1 MQRCMYVLFS
11 RQNTK
16 IGCFI
21 RVFLRNSRY
30 SHVALSLDE
39 KLYTVYSFSR
49 KRHDSPFSG
58 GFMREY
64 PVHYIINAM
73 DVPIKLC
80 RVDMT
85 EEEYAAARARLN
97 DAIERSESMIYNLFD
112 AAALPFGKRY
122 RLKDAYTC
130 VSFTSYVVGMDDV
143 KDIGDLENRL
153 SRNTVFEGGLNEL
166 IAKHGLTPARGR
178 PLLRTPRP
186 YCRRRGFLY
195 AGKKA
200 DAEEEVRVSSRF
212 TAVKCVLLRKKVKLE
227 PIS

>member
-112 AAALPFGKRY
+112 AAALPFGK
-122 RLKDAYTC
+122 
-130 VSFTSYVVGMDDV
+130 
-143 KDIGDLENRL
+143 
-153 SRNTVFEGGLNEL
+153 
-166 IAKHGLTPARGR
+166 
-178 PLLRTPRP
+178 
-186 YCRRRGFLY
+186 
-195 AGKKA
+195 
-200 DAEEEVRVSSRF
+200 
-212 TAVKCVLLRKKVKLE
+212 
-227 PIS
+227 

>member
-16 IGCFI
+16 IGRFI
-21 RVFLRNSRY
+21 RVFLRSSRY

-39 KLYTVYSFSR
+39 KLYDVYAFSR

-58 GFMREY
+58 GFVREY
-64 PVHYIINAM
+64 PVHYIIKGA
-73 DVPIKLC
+73 DVPIKIC

-97 DAIERSESMIYNLFD
+97 DAIERSDSMIYNLFD

-130 VSFTSYVVGMDDV
+130 VSFASYVLGMDDV

-153 SRNTVFEGGLNEL
+153 SRNTVFDGGLNEL
-166 IAKHGLTPARGR
+166 IAKHGLTPPEGDR
-178 PLLRTPRP
+178 
-186 YCRRRGFLY
+186 YYERRGLI
-195 AGKKA
+195 AA
-200 DAEEEVRVSSRF
+200 ARDLC
-212 TAVKCVLLRKKVKLE
+212 TLVKRLMLRRKCA
-227 PIS
+227 

>member
-97 DAIERSESMIYNLFD
+97 DSIEPYIQSFRCRSFAVRQKIQAEGRIHLRK
-112 AAALPFGKRY
+112 LHVLRY
-122 RLKDAYTC
+122 RY
-130 VSFTSYVVGMDDV
+130 
-143 KDIGDLENRL
+143 
-153 SRNTVFEGGLNEL
+153 
-166 IAKHGLTPARGR
+166 GR
-178 PLLRTPRP
+178 RFGHRRP
-186 YCRRRGFLY
+186 
-195 AGKKA
+195 
-200 DAEEEVRVSSRF
+200 
-212 TAVKCVLLRKKVKLE
+212 
-227 PIS
+227 

>member
-1 MQRCMYVLFS
+1 
-11 RQNTK
+11 
-16 IGCFI
+16 
-21 RVFLRNSRY
+21 
-30 SHVALSLDE
+30 
-39 KLYTVYSFSR
+39 
-49 KRHDSPFSG
+49 
-58 GFMREY
+58 MREY

-85 EEEYAAARARLN
+85 EEEYTAARARLN

-130 VSFTSYVVGMDDV
+130 VSFASYVLGMDDV

-166 IAKHGLTPARGR
+166 IAKHSLT
-178 PLLRTPRP
+178 TPEGDC
-186 YCRRRGFLY
+186 YYERRGLI
-195 AGKKA
+195 AA
-200 DAEEEVRVSSRF
+200 ARDLC
-212 TAVKCVLLRKKVKLE
+212 TLVKRLMLRRKCA
-227 PIS
+227 

>member
-16 IGCFI
+16 IGRFI

-49 KRHDSPFSG
+49 ERHDSPFSG

-64 PVHYIINAM
+64 PSHYIVNAM

-85 EEEYAAARARLN
+85 EEEYAAAHARLN
-97 DAIERSESMIYNLFD
+97 DAIERSDSMIYNLFD
-112 AAALPFGKRY
+112 AAVLPFGKRY

-130 VSFTSYVVGMDDV
+130 VSFTSYVIGMDDV
-143 KDIGDLENRL
+143 ADIGDLEARL
-153 SRNTVFEGGLNEL
+153 ENKVFEGGLNEL
-166 IAKHGLTPARGR
+166 IEKYSLT
-178 PLLRTPRP
+178 TPEGDC
-186 YCRRRGFLY
+186 YYERRGLIAAACDFCML
-195 AGKKA
+195 
-200 DAEEEVRVSSRF
+200 
-212 TAVKCVLLRKKVKLE
+212 VKRLMLRRKCA
-227 PIS
+227 

>member
-21 RVFLRNSRY
+21 RVFLRSSRY

-58 GFMREY
+58 GFVREY
-64 PVHYIINAM
+64 PVDYIINAM

-97 DAIERSESMIYNLFD
+97 DSIERSERLIYNLFD
-112 AAALPFGKRY
+112 AMALPFGKRY

-130 VSFTSYVVGMDDV
+130 VSFASYVLGMDDV

-153 SRNTVFEGGLNEL
+153 SRNTVFDGGLNEL
-166 IAKHGLTPARGR
+166 IAKHGLTPPEGDR
-178 PLLRTPRP
+178 
-186 YCRRRGFLY
+186 YYERRGLI
-195 AGKKA
+195 AA
-200 DAEEEVRVSSRF
+200 ARDLC
-212 TAVKCVLLRKKVKLE
+212 TLVKRLMLRRKCA
-227 PIS
+227 

>member
-85 EEEYAAARARLN
+85 EEEYCQ
-97 DAIERSESMIYNLFD
+97 ESHSLQI
-112 AAALPFGKRY
+112 
-122 RLKDAYTC
+122 
-130 VSFTSYVVGMDDV
+130 VQS
-143 KDIGDLENRL
+143 
-153 SRNTVFEGGLNEL
+153 
-166 IAKHGLTPARGR
+166 HGLHIEPNPAWGHC
-178 PLLRTPRP
+178 PGDST
-186 YCRRRGFLY
+186 F
-195 AGKKA
+195 
-200 DAEEEVRVSSRF
+200 
-212 TAVKCVLLRKKVKLE
+212 
-227 PIS
+227 

>member
-30 SHVALSLDE
+30 FHVALSLDE

-97 DAIERSESMIYNLFD
+97 DAIKRSESMIYNLFD

-130 VSFTSYVVGMDDV
+130 VSFASYVLGMDDV

-153 SRNTVFEGGLNEL
+153 SRNTVFDGGLNEL
-166 IAKHGLTPARGR
+166 IEKHSLT
-178 PLLRTPRP
+178 TPEGDC
-186 YCRRRGFLY
+186 YYERRGLI
-195 AGKKA
+195 AA
-200 DAEEEVRVSSRF
+200 ARDLC
-212 TAVKCVLLRKKVKLE
+212 TLVKRLMLRRKCA
-227 PIS
+227 

>member
-85 EEEYAAARARLN
+85 E
-97 DAIERSESMIYNLFD
+97 
-112 AAALPFGKRY
+112 
-122 RLKDAYTC
+122 
-130 VSFTSYVVGMDDV
+130 
-143 KDIGDLENRL
+143 
-153 SRNTVFEGGLNEL
+153 
-166 IAKHGLTPARGR
+166 
-178 PLLRTPRP
+178 
-186 YCRRRGFLY
+186 
-195 AGKKA
+195 
-200 DAEEEVRVSSRF
+200 
-212 TAVKCVLLRKKVKLE
+212 
-227 PIS
+227 